1 MSIISRQ
8 DLREFHLPETD
19 EVTIRYAF
27 PDDARALRRLAILDS
42 QRPRQDVVLVAEVGG
57 ELRAALTEDGS
68 AIADP
73 FHRTADLI
81 LLLRERARQIEAAG
95 NHGERSAR
103 LRRLQRLLGDA

>member
-1 MSIISRQ
+1 MSFISRQ
-8 DLREFHLPETD
+8 DLSQFHLPESD

-42 QRPRQDVVLVAEVGG
+42 QRPRQDVALVAEVGG

-73 FHRTADLI
+73 FHHTTDLV
-81 LLLRERARQIEAAG
+81 LLLRERARQLEAA
-95 NHGERSAR
+95 RSPGAPSSP